1 MSSACSPTRLNASY
15 GPSSALEWGQLN
27 FLHTTDTH
35 GWLEGHLKEKNYGA
49 DWGDF
54 VTFSTHFKHQAGN
67 MGVDLLIVDTG
78 DLHDGAGL
86 SDATSPDGEISI
98 TIFDDVDYDLL
109 AIGNHE
115 LYLADVAYQT
125 LTEISAYWGD
135 KYLTSNVQIANPQTG
150 EWEYIGKTHRYF
162 TTEHGLRIMAFGVLY
177 DFTGNTN
184 VTKVI
189 PAKTMV
195 TQKWFMEAINSCD
208 PVDVFVLI
216 GHNPVRGSS
225 FQTVF
230 NAIRA
235 IHPDTPIQI
244 LGGHSHIRD
253 FTVYDDS
260 SVAIESGRYC
270 ETLGWM
276 SMSGFTTENS
286 GFDGIFPNPAG
297 VPNPT
302 RKATNTST
310 SPWVY
315 SRRYLDWN
323 RLTFAYRKWFPFP
336 HWPYHISGR
345 NWSMW
350 ETSLLFSSWAISEP
364 PRPKAQDLY
373 HAVTIDI
380 EFTDAET
387 WYDHTFDY
395 DNGRATT
402 SEITEYREQLNLK
415 ELYGCV
421 PQNYCLT
428 CVPFDSSSNIFPLL
442 AEALAE
448 VVVNEDRK
456 DVARYII
463 SNTGGIRFDMYKG
476 PFTFDDS
483 FIVSP
488 FQDAFLYIPS
498 VPYAQASTLLDAL
511 NNAGASG
518 KRSLG
523 YMPVERDLCVDPIV
537 EPLSE
542 VRRDEGLFNSVR
554 GVTRRQVVDL
564 VPGYTTT
571 DDWGTDGDDTAHSE
585 IPYYDIPDFF
595 QGAAGFDANGEADVV
610 DVVFVDFIE
619 SDVLAILGS
628 AYSSADVTYY
638 ISANFT
644 TQDYLPLFVKQS
656 AAFQADYPNCP
667 SN

>member
-1 MSSACSPTRLNASY
+1 MAVKHSFGVVVATALTLALAPATRACEGCYAPANHIEHVRHVKRMQPDALNASY
-15 GPSSALEWGQLN
+15 APMRALEWGQLN

-54 VTFSTHFKHQAGN
+54 VTFSTHFKQQAGN
-67 MGVDLLIVDTG
+67 MGVDLLLVDTG

-98 TIFDDVDYDLL
+98 TVFDDINYDLL

-125 LTEISAYWGD
+125 LNEISAYWGD
-135 KYLTSNVQIANPQTG
+135 KYLTSNVQIADQDTG
-150 EWEYIGKTHRYF
+150 EWKYIGKTHRYF
-162 TTEHGLRIMAFGVLY
+162 TSQHGLRIMAFGVLF

-195 TQKWFMEAINSCD
+195 TQKWFLEAVNSCD
-208 PVDVFVLI
+208 PIDVFVLI
-216 GHNPVRGSS
+216 GHNPVRDSS
-225 FQTVF
+225 FQIVLD
-230 NAIRA
+230 AIRA
-235 IHPDTPIQI
+235 VHPNTPIQI

-253 FTVYDDS
+253 FTVYDES

-270 ETLGWM
+270 ETLGWL
-276 SMSGFTTENS
+276 SMSGFTKNNS

-302 RKATNTST
+302 RKATENST
-310 SPWVY
+310 SPFTF

-323 RLTFAYRKWFPFP
+323 RKTFAY
-336 HWPYHISGR
+336 H
-345 NWSMW
+345 
-350 ETSLLFSSWAISEP
+350 
-364 PRPKAQDLY
+364 
-373 HAVTIDI
+373 
-380 EFTDAET
+380 AET
-387 WYDHTFDY
+387 WYDHNFDY

-402 SEITEYREQLNLK
+402 AAITKYREQLKL
-415 ELYGCV
+415 EQLYGCV
-421 PQNYCLT
+421 PQDYCLT
-428 CVPFDSSSNIFPLL
+428 CAPFDSSDNIFPLL
-442 AEALAE
+442 STALAE
-448 VVVNEDRK
+448 IVVNEDRK
-456 DVARYII
+456 DTARYIV

-476 PFTFDDS
+476 PFTYDDS

-488 FQDAFLYIPS
+488 FLDAFLYIKD
-498 VPYAQASTLLDAL
+498 VPYEQASKLLYAL
-511 NNAGASG
+511 NNAGASE

-523 YMPVERDLCVDPIV
+523 YMPVERDICADPLV
-537 EPLSE
+537 EPRSE
-542 VRRDEGLFNSVR
+542 IKRDGEHWNSVR
-554 GVTRRQVVDL
+554 GITRRQVVDL

-585 IPYYDIPDFF
+585 IPYYEIPDFF
-595 QGAAGFDANGEADVV
+595 QGAAGFDENGEADVV
-610 DVVFVDFIE
+610 DVIFVDFIE

-628 AYSSADVTYY
+628 SFSSADVDYY

-644 TQDYLPLFVKQS
+644 TRDYLPLFVKQS
-656 AAFQADYPNCP
+656 AAFQADYPDCP
-667 SN
+667 SS

>member
-1 MSSACSPTRLNASY
+1 M
-15 GPSSALEWGQLN
+15 
-27 FLHTTDTH
+27 HTTDTH

-98 TIFDDVDYDLL
+98 TVFDDVDYDLL

-125 LTEISAYWGD
+125 LNEISTYWGE
-135 KYLTSNVQIANPQTG
+135 KYLTSNVQIANQETG

-162 TTEHGLRIMAFGVLY
+162 TTEHGLRIMAFGVLF

-184 VTKVI
+184 VTKII

-208 PVDVFVLI
+208 PIDVFVLI
-216 GHNPVRGSS
+216 GHNPVRDSS

-230 NAIRA
+230 DAIRA
-235 IHPDTPIQI
+235 VNPDTPIQI

-253 FTVYDDS
+253 FVVYDDS

-270 ETLGWM
+270 ETLGWL
-276 SMSGFTTENS
+276 SMSGFTEQNS
-286 GFDGIFPNPAG
+286 GFNGIFPNPAG

-310 SPWVY
+310 SPFVY

-323 RLTFAYRKWFPFP
+323 RQTFAY
-336 HWPYHISGR
+336 H
-345 NWSMW
+345 
-350 ETSLLFSSWAISEP
+350 
-364 PRPKAQDLY
+364 
-373 HAVTIDI
+373 
-380 EFTDAET
+380 AET

-402 SEITEYREQLNLK
+402 SDITKYREQLNLE

-421 PQNYCLT
+421 PQDYCLT
-428 CVPFDSSSNIFPLL
+428 CAPFDSSSNIFPLL

-448 VVVNEDRK
+448 VVVNDDRK

-463 SNTGGIRFDMYKG
+463 SNTGGVRFDMRA
-476 PFTFDDS
+476 PS
-483 FIVSP
+483 SP
-488 FQDAFLYIPS
+488 
-498 VPYAQASTLLDAL
+498 
-511 NNAGASG
+511 
-518 KRSLG
+518 R
-523 YMPVERDLCVDPIV
+523 
-537 EPLSE
+537 
-542 VRRDEGLFNSVR
+542 
-554 GVTRRQVVDL
+554 
-564 VPGYTTT
+564 
-571 DDWGTDGDDTAHSE
+571 
-585 IPYYDIPDFF
+585 
-595 QGAAGFDANGEADVV
+595 
-610 DVVFVDFIE
+610 
-619 SDVLAILGS
+619 
-628 AYSSADVTYY
+628 
-638 ISANFT
+638 
-644 TQDYLPLFVKQS
+644 
-656 AAFQADYPNCP
+656 
-667 SN
+667 

>member
-1 MSSACSPTRLNASY
+1 MPVKRYLGVVATSLTLAFAPVTRACGGCYAPADHIEYVRHVKRMQPDALNATYGPTR
-15 GPSSALEWGQLN
+15 ALEWGQLN

-54 VTFSTHFKHQAGN
+54 VTFSTHFKQQAGN
-67 MGVDLLIVDTG
+67 MGVDLLLIDTG

-86 SDATSPDGEISI
+86 SDATSLDGAISI
-98 TIFDDVDYDLL
+98 KIFDDVDYDLL

-125 LTEISAYWGD
+125 LNEISAYWGD
-135 KYLTSNVQIANPQTG
+135 KYLTSNVQIVDQETG
-150 EWEYIGKTHRYF
+150 DWKYIGKTHRYF
-162 TTEHGLRIMAFGVLY
+162 TSKHGLRIMAFGVLF

-195 TQKWFMEAINSCD
+195 TQKWFMEAANNCD
-208 PVDVFVLI
+208 PIDVFVLI
-216 GHNPVRGSS
+216 GHNPVRDSS

-230 NAIRA
+230 EAIRA
-235 IHPDTPIQI
+235 VHPNTPIHI
-244 LGGHSHIRD
+244 LGGHSHTRD
-253 FTVYDDS
+253 FTVYDES

-270 ETLGWM
+270 ETLGWV
-276 SMSGFTTENS
+276 SMSGFTRNNS

-302 RKATNTST
+302 RKATENST
-310 SPWVY
+310 SPFTF

-323 RLTFAYRKWFPFP
+323 RKTFAY
-336 HWPYHISGR
+336 H
-345 NWSMW
+345 
-350 ETSLLFSSWAISEP
+350 
-364 PRPKAQDLY
+364 
-373 HAVTIDI
+373 
-380 EFTDAET
+380 AET
-387 WYDHTFDY
+387 WYDHNFDY

-402 SEITEYREQLNLK
+402 ADITKYREQLNLD

-421 PQNYCLT
+421 PQDYCMT
-428 CVPFDSSSNIFPLL
+428 CAPFDSSENIFPLL
-442 AEALAE
+442 SQALAE
-448 VVVNEDRK
+448 VVVSEERK
-456 DVARYII
+456 DTARYII

-476 PFTFDDS
+476 PFTYDDS

-488 FQDAFLYIPS
+488 FVDAFLYIKD
-498 VPYAQASTLLDAL
+498 VPYAQASTLLGAL

-523 YMPVERDLCVDPIV
+523 YMPVERDICVDPLV

-542 VRRDEGLFNSVR
+542 IKRDGELWSGLR

-564 VPGYTTT
+564 VPGYTTE

-595 QGAAGFDANGEADVV
+595 QGAAGFDENGEADVV

-628 AYSSADVTYY
+628 SFSSQDVDYY

-644 TQDYLPLFVKQS
+644 TRDYLPLFIKQS
-656 AAFQADYPNCP
+656 EVFQADYPDCP
-667 SN
+667 SS

>member
-1 MSSACSPTRLNASY
+1 MAVKHSFAVASALALALARVALACGGCYAPANHVEHVRHVKRMQPGALNASY

-27 FLHTTDTH
+27 FMHTTDTH

-125 LTEISAYWGD
+125 LNEISTYWGE
-135 KYLTSNVQIANPQTG
+135 KYLTSNVQIANQETG

-162 TTEHGLRIMAFGVLY
+162 TTEHGLRIMAFGVLF

-208 PVDVFVLI
+208 PIDVFVLI
-216 GHNPVRGSS
+216 GHNPVRDSS

-230 NAIRA
+230 DAIRA
-235 IHPDTPIQI
+235 VNPDTPIQI

-253 FTVYDDS
+253 FVVYDDS

-270 ETLGWM
+270 ETLGWL
-276 SMSGFTTENS
+276 SMSGFTEDNS
-286 GFDGIFPNPAG
+286 GFNGIFPNPAG

-302 RKATNTST
+302 RKATNASS
-310 SPWVY
+310 SPFFY

-323 RLTFAYRKWFPFP
+323 RQTFV
-336 HWPYHISGR
+336 YH
-345 NWSMW
+345 
-350 ETSLLFSSWAISEP
+350 
-364 PRPKAQDLY
+364 
-373 HAVTIDI
+373 
-380 EFTDAET
+380 AET

-402 SEITEYREQLNLK
+402 SDITKYRAQLNL
-415 ELYGCV
+415 EDLYGCV
-421 PQNYCLT
+421 PQDYCLT
-428 CVPFDSSSNIFPLL
+428 CAPFDSDSNIFPLL

-448 VVVNEDRK
+448 VVVNDDRK

-463 SNTGGIRFDMYKG
+463 SNTGGVRFDMYKG

-488 FQDAFLYIPS
+488 FQDAFLYIPN
-498 VPYAQASTLLDAL
+498 VPYAQASTLLAAL

-523 YMPVERDLCVDPIV
+523 YMPTERDLCVDPIV
-537 EPLSE
+537 EPMSE
-542 VRRDEGLFNSVR
+542 VRRDEMLLNSRR

-571 DDWGTDGDDTAHSE
+571 DDWGSDGDDTAHSE
-585 IPYYDIPDFF
+585 IPYYGIPDFF
-595 QGAAGFDANGEADVV
+595 QGTAGFDENGEADVV

-619 SDVLAILGS
+619 GDVLAILGS
-628 AYSSADVTYY
+628 NYTSADVTYY
-638 ISANFT
+638 VSANFT

>member
-1 MSSACSPTRLNASY
+1 MAAKHRFGVVATTLALALAPVSLACEGCYGPASHIEHVRHVKRMQPDALNATY
-15 GPSSALEWGQLN
+15 GPSKALEWGQLN

-86 SDATSPDGEISI
+86 SDATSPDAEISLK
-98 TIFDDVDYDLL
+98 IFDDVDYDLL

-125 LTEISAYWGD
+125 LNEISAYWGD
-135 KYLTSNVQIANPQTG
+135 KYLTTNVQIADQETG
-150 EWEYIGKTHRYF
+150 EWKYIGKTHRYF
-162 TTEHGLRIMAFGVLY
+162 TTEHGLRVMAFGVLF

-184 VTKVI
+184 VTKII

-195 TQKWFMEAINSCD
+195 TQKWFLEAINSCD
-208 PVDVFVLI
+208 DIDVFVLI
-216 GHNPVRGSS
+216 GHNPVRDSS

-230 NAIRA
+230 DAIRA
-235 IHPDTPIQI
+235 VHPTTPIQI

-276 SMSGFTTENS
+276 SMSGFTKNNS
-286 GFDGIFPNPAG
+286 GFHGIFPNPAG

-302 RKATNTST
+302 RKATETST
-310 SPWVY
+310 SPFTY

-323 RLTFAYRKWFPFP
+323 RKTFI
-336 HWPYHISGR
+336 YH
-345 NWSMW
+345 
-350 ETSLLFSSWAISEP
+350 
-364 PRPKAQDLY
+364 
-373 HAVTIDI
+373 
-380 EFTDAET
+380 AET

-402 SEITEYREQLNLK
+402 AEISKYREQLNLK

-421 PQNYCLT
+421 PQEYCMT
-428 CVPFDSSSNIFPLL
+428 CAPFDSSDNIFPLL
-442 AEALAE
+442 STALAE
-448 VVVNEDRK
+448 TVVQEERSDK
-456 DVARYII
+456 ARYII
-463 SNTGGIRFDMYKG
+463 SNTGSIRFDMYKG

-483 FIVSP
+483 FIISP
-488 FQDAFLYIPS
+488 FTDAFLYIKD
-498 VPYAQASTLLDAL
+498 VPYEQASKLLDAL
-511 NNAGASG
+511 NNAGASQ

-523 YMPVERDLCVDPIV
+523 YMPIERDICVDPLV
-537 EPLSE
+537 EPRSE
-542 VRRDEGLFNSVR
+542 IKRDSALQDSLR
-554 GVTRRQVVDL
+554 GITRRQVVDF
-564 VPGYTTT
+564 VAGYTTT
-571 DDWGTDGDDTAHSE
+571 DDWGTDGDDTAHLE
-585 IPYYDIPDFF
+585 IPHYEIPDFF
-595 QGAAGFDANGEADVV
+595 QGSAGFGDNGEADVV

-628 AYSSADVTYY
+628 SFSSADVDYY
-638 ISANFT
+638 ISADFT
-644 TQDYLPLFVKQS
+644 TQDYLPLYVKQ
-656 AAFQADYPNCP
+656 AEAFQADYPNCP
-667 SN
+667 SS

>member
-1 MSSACSPTRLNASY
+1 MATRHRVGVVATLALALAPTALACAGCYAPANHVEHVRHVKRMQPDAQNATYGPTRL
-15 GPSSALEWGQLN
+15 LEWGQLN

-86 SDATSPDGEISI
+86 SDATTPDGAISI
-98 TIFDDVDYDLL
+98 KIFDDVDYDLL
-109 AIGNHE
+109 TIGNHE

-125 LTEISAYWGD
+125 LNDISSYWGD
-135 KYLTSNVQIANPQTG
+135 KYLTSNVQIANQATG
-150 EWEYIGKTHRYF
+150 AWEYIGKTHRYF
-162 TTEHGLRIMAFGVLY
+162 TTEHGLRVMAFGVLF

-189 PAKTMV
+189 PAATMV
-195 TQKWFMEAINSCD
+195 TQKWFMEAVNSCD

-216 GHNPVRGSS
+216 GHNPVRHSS
-225 FQTVF
+225 FQLVF

-235 IHPDTPIQI
+235 VHPDTPVHI
-244 LGGHSHIRD
+244 LGGHTHIRD
-253 FTVYDDS
+253 FAVYDDN

-270 ETLGWM
+270 ETLGWV
-276 SMSGFTTENS
+276 SMSGFTKDNS

-302 RKATNTST
+302 RKATETST
-310 SPWVY
+310 SPFTF

-323 RLTFAYRKWFPFP
+323 RKTFAY
-336 HWPYHISGR
+336 H
-345 NWSMW
+345 
-350 ETSLLFSSWAISEP
+350 
-364 PRPKAQDLY
+364 
-373 HAVTIDI
+373 
-380 EFTDAET
+380 AET
-387 WYDHTFDY
+387 WYDHNFDY
-395 DNGRATT
+395 GSGLSTT
-402 SEITEYREQLNLK
+402 ADVTKYRQQLKLSQ
-415 ELYGCV
+415 LYGCV
-421 PQNYCLT
+421 PQDYCMT
-428 CVPFDSSSNIFPLL
+428 CAPFDSAKNIFPLL

-448 VVVNEDRK
+448 VVVSEERK
-456 DVARYII
+456 TVARYII

-476 PFTFDDS
+476 PFTYDDS

-488 FQDAFLYIPS
+488 FRDVFLYIPN
-498 VPYAQASTLLDAL
+498 VPYAKASTLLNSL

-523 YMPVERDLCVDPIV
+523 YMPVERDICTDPLV

-542 VRRDEGLFNSVR
+542 VKRDEALSNSLR
-554 GVTRRQVVDL
+554 GVSRRQVVDL
-564 VPGYTTT
+564 VPGYTTK
-571 DDWGTDGDDTAHSE
+571 DDWGTDGDDTAHST

-595 QGAAGFDANGEADVV
+595 QGAAGFDENGEADVV

-628 AYSSADVTYY
+628 AYSAADVTFY
-638 ISANFT
+638 ISDNFT
-644 TQDYLPLFVKQS
+644 TQDYLPLFAKQS
-656 AAFQADYPNCP
+656 EAFQADYPNCP
-667 SN
+667 SS

>member
-1 MSSACSPTRLNASY
+1 MAVKHYVAVVTALTLALAPVTLACQGCYAPANHIEHVRHVKRMQPDALNATYGPTR
-15 GPSSALEWGQLN
+15 ALEWGQLN

-35 GWLEGHLKEKNYGA
+35 GWLEGHLKEQNYGA

-54 VTFSTHFKHQAGN
+54 VTFSTHFKQQAGN
-67 MGVDLLIVDTG
+67 MGVDLLLVDTG

-86 SDATSPDGEISI
+86 SDATSPDGAVSI
-98 TIFDDVDYDLL
+98 KIFDDVDYDLL

-125 LTEISAYWGD
+125 LNEISAYWGD
-135 KYLTSNVQIANPQTG
+135 KYLTSNVQIVDQETG
-150 EWEYIGKTHRYF
+150 AWKYIGKTHRYF
-162 TTEHGLRIMAFGVLY
+162 TSKHGLRIMAFGVLF

-195 TQKWFMEAINSCD
+195 TQSWFMEAVNNCD
-208 PVDVFVLI
+208 PIDVFVLI

-225 FQTVF
+225 FQTVL

-235 IHPDTPIQI
+235 VHPNTPVQI

-253 FTVYDDS
+253 FTVYDES

-270 ETLGWM
+270 ETLGWL
-276 SMSGFTTENS
+276 SVSGFTRNNS

-302 RKATNTST
+302 RKATENST
-310 SPWVY
+310 SHFTF

-323 RLTFAYRKWFPFP
+323 RKTFAY
-336 HWPYHISGR
+336 H
-345 NWSMW
+345 
-350 ETSLLFSSWAISEP
+350 
-364 PRPKAQDLY
+364 
-373 HAVTIDI
+373 
-380 EFTDAET
+380 AET
-387 WYDHTFDY
+387 WYDHNFDY

-402 SEITEYREQLNLK
+402 ATITKYREQLKLG

-421 PQNYCLT
+421 PKEYCMT
-428 CVPFDSSSNIFPLL
+428 CAPFDSSDNIFPLL
-442 AEALAE
+442 SQALAE
-448 VVVNEDRK
+448 VVVNEERK
-456 DVARYII
+456 DTARYII

-476 PFTFDDS
+476 PFTYDDN
-483 FIVSP
+483 FIISP
-488 FQDAFLYIPS
+488 FLDAFLYIKD
-498 VPYAQASTLLDAL
+498 VPYAQASTLLGAL

-523 YMPVERDLCVDPIV
+523 YMPVERDICVDPLV
-537 EPLSE
+537 EPLNE
-542 VRRDEGLFNSVR
+542 IKRDGELWSSLR

-571 DDWGTDGDDTAHSE
+571 DDWGTDGDDTAHSM

-595 QGAAGFDANGEADVV
+595 QGAAGFDENGEAGVV

-628 AYSSADVTYY
+628 SFSSQNVDYY

-644 TQDYLPLFVKQS
+644 TRDYLPLFVKES
-656 AAFQADYPNCP
+656 EVFQADYPDCP
-667 SN
+667 SI